1 MNAYAEI
8 DNALKRLANRK
19 GNPYNDLAAR
29 NVIRS
34 LSREAIDEMALRYLQ
49 GRTSDSQRQA
59 TLAVEREAQRPAAES
74 KRRRDKENRTQR
86 RAEEAEAKAH
96 GYDSAVSWSVA
107 KVEQAFR
114 DLKSVWRMEW
124 TAELLDSTF
133 ALADGS
139 RVTWGDATADQHRE
153 RVDMFRRNAL
163 ANLEGAARH
172 EQAIDALMESGAKSL
187 RKMVN
192 RNRKVVA

>member
-1 MNAYAEI
+1 M
-8 DNALKRLANRK
+8 
-19 GNPYNDLAAR
+19 
-29 NVIRS
+29 
-34 LSREAIDEMALRYLQ
+34 
-49 GRTSDSQRQA
+49 
-59 TLAVEREAQRPAAES
+59 
-74 KRRRDKENRTQR
+74 
-86 RAEEAEAKAH
+86 
-96 GYDSAVSWSVA
+96 A